1 MKILKYLLLF
11 IICLFLFVV
20 IGVNILKYPYYHSY
34 YSILT
39 KLGKNPGLNE
49 GFVPQGITFFN
60 NHFITTGYMGTK
72 DNSRIYTINC
82 DSGKISYFPL
92 ICNGQDFK
100 GHTGGIQY
108 LNGKLYLANENTGIY
123 EIDSSLVF
131 QKSGTVI
138 DIKSPIPVNNNS
150 SFIFGKGDFLYVGEF
165 CNKKYPCK
173 NFISYNKTKNSA
185 IVSKYHISDFS
196 KPVEVFSV
204 PNQVQGFGIK
214 EDGTIV
220 LSTSYSLNSS
230 YFYIYAPE
238 KITKTNQTF
247 DSAPVYFLAEPS
259 KIIKAPAQSEDI
271 DIIQKNGKEMFITLF
286 ESSCNKYIFGKFFFS
301 NYIAGLEF

>member
-1 MKILKYLLLF
+1 MKTLKYLLLF

-20 IGVNILKYPYYHSY
+20 IGVNILKYPYYHNY

-72 DNSRIYTINC
+72 DNSRIYTLNC
-82 DSGKISYFPL
+82 DSGEISYFPL
-92 ICNGQDFK
+92 ICNGKDFK

-214 EDGTIV
+214 DDGTIV

-238 KITKTNQTF
+238 KIIKTNQTF

-271 DIIQKNGKEMFITLF
+271 DIIQKNEKEMFITLF